1 MKTTF
6 NRRDVLKA
14 GTALT
19 ATALFAEPIR
29 AAAPPAEAVTLALI
43 GALLGALGVSS
54 DFNAAA
60 QGAVLIALLAMRY
73 LARSEAE

>member
-1 MKTTF
+1 VVM
-6 NRRDVLKA
+6 
-14 GTALT
+14 GGCALT
-19 ATALFAEPIR
+19 GGII
-29 AAAPPAEAVTLALI
+29 APNGVVIGAVTLALI

-73 LARSEAE
+73 LARNEAE